1 MKYSGRLM
9 ARKKW
14 PITSRL
20 ALVKYVYS
28 IKDNPYKGEKGVEWH
43 NDFYDEC
50 KKIGRSVM

>member
-9 ARKKW
+9 ARKQW

-28 IKDNPYKGEKGVEWH
+28 IKDNPYKGEKGVKWH